1 MNNRSSNTGGTIG
14 FIFGFLTVFSILG
27 LGVVTGCSQIR
38 QWTVKQRYTSGGG
51 VADFV
56 WDKHCEKNPNICRKL
71 AAKKKRPAVTW
82 NATSLPVTT
91 DRKGKVSSKNNRCI
105 GNPYAEPASETFDV
119 PLALIECV
127 HYAESR
133 CRSDSNVRGK
143 YVAWNA
149 VLNLKKP
156 TKQRHAL
163 RAIADHLGI
172 PETELR
178 SNRVGAMGPFQ
189 FLPSG
194 WVGSG
199 VDADGDGK
207 VNPYALGDSTFAAA
221 NHLMKAKAKT
231 GSWEGAV
238 WKRNPKQSYVDRIM
252 ACAGL

>member
-1 MNNRSSNTGGTIG
+1 VKNNSSSIGGTIG
-14 FIFGFLTVFSILG
+14 FLFGFLTVFSLLG

-56 WDKHCEKNPNICRKL
+56 WDKHCEKNPNICREL
-71 AAKKKRPAVTW
+71 AAKKKRPSVTW
-82 NATSLPVTT
+82 NATSLDVTT
-91 DRKGKVSSKNNRCI
+91 NRKGKVSSENNRCI
-105 GNPYAEPASETFDV
+105 GNPYAEPASETFGV

-127 HYAESR
+127 HFAETS
-133 CRSDSNVRGK
+133 CGVGGMNKGK
-143 YVAWNA
+143 YQAWNA
-149 VLNLKKP
+149 VLHLKKP

-194 WVGSG
+194 WVASG
-199 VDADGDGK
+199 VDADGNGK
-207 VNPYALGDSTFAAA
+207 ISPYALGDATFGAA
-221 NHLMKAKAKT
+221 NHLAKARAKT
-231 GSWEGAV
+231 GSWEGAIR
-238 WKRNPKQSYVDRIM
+238 KRNSKPSYVSRMM

>member
-1 MNNRSSNTGGTIG
+1 M
-14 FIFGFLTVFSILG
+14 GFLFGSLTVITLLG
-27 LGVVTGCSQIR
+27 LGAAFGCSQIR
-38 QWTVKQRYTSGGG
+38 QWTVNQRYTSGGG

-56 WDKHCEKNPNICRKL
+56 WDKHCEKNPRICREL
-71 AAKKKRPAVTW
+71 AAKKKMTTATW
-82 NATSLPVTT
+82 NATSLPVTASH
-91 DRKGKVSSKNNRCI
+91 KGKLSSENDRCV
-105 GNPYAEPASETFDV
+105 GNPYAEPASETFGV

-133 CRSDSNVRGK
+133 CRSDEKVRGK

-149 VLNLKKP
+149 VLNLRKP

-178 SNRVGAMGPFQ
+178 SNRFGAMGPFQ

-194 WVGSG
+194 WVASG

-207 VNPYALGDSTFAAA
+207 VSPYSLGDSTFAAA
-221 NHLMKAKAKT
+221 NHLVRAKDKT